1 MKKIALFIFD
11 LDGTL
16 IDSKRDIAFSVHHT
30 MKILGLPPILD
41 EVIYS
46 FVGNGVTPLIQQAVE
61 TAGEVDFQEALSIFR
76 EHYQA
81 HCLDTTKPFPG
92 ILEVIRHFSKTPKV
106 VITNKSQGFSDTIIK
121 GLGMTPSFLGIYGGD
136 TNFPKKP
143 DPALVHHLL
152 QSLGATPESAVI
164 IGDSRVDI
172 ETGKNAGI
180 MTCGVTWGFRPKEE
194 LVESQPDYLID
205 RPGDLLNLF
214 K

>member
-1 MKKIALFIFD
+1 MKL
-11 LDGTL
+11 
-16 IDSKRDIAFSVHHT
+16 
-30 MKILGLPPILD
+30 LGIPPILD

-46 FVGNGVTPLIQQAVE
+46 LVGNGVTPLIQQSVE
-61 TAGEVDFQEALSIFR
+61 TTGAVDFQKALTIFKD
-76 EHYQA
+76 HYQA

-92 ILEVIRHFSKTPKV
+92 VLDVIRHFAKTPKV
-106 VITNKSQGFSDTIIK
+106 VITNKSQGFSDTIIE
-121 GLGMTPSFLGIYGGD
+121 GLNLTSSFLGIYGGD

-143 DPALVHHLL
+143 DPALVHHPL
-152 QSLGATPESAVI
+152 QSIGAKPASAVI

-194 LVESQPDYLID
+194 LEEIGCDYLID

>member
-1 MKKIALFIFD
+1 VKSISLFIFD

-16 IDSKRDIAFSVHHT
+16 IDSKRDIASSVHHT
-30 MKILGLPPILD
+30 MKLLGIPPILD

-46 FVGNGVTPLIQQAVE
+46 LVGNGVTPLIQQSVE
-61 TAGEVDFQEALSIFR
+61 TTGAVDFQKALTIFKD
-76 EHYQA
+76 HYQA

-92 ILEVIRHFSKTPKV
+92 VLDVIRHFAKTPKV
-106 VITNKSQGFSDTIIK
+106 VITNKSQGFSDTIIE
-121 GLGMTPSFLGIYGGD
+121 GLNLTSSFLGIYGGD

-152 QSLGATPESAVI
+152 QSIGAKPASAVI

-194 LVESQPDYLID
+194 LEEIGCDYLID